1 MIVRISGE
9 GQYEVPED
17 VVDDLNELD
26 DTVEKALDAGDE
38 ATFRT
43 ALHALLDRVRD
54 AGTVVP
60 VDVLEPSDLVLPH
73 ADATIDDVQAA
84 LGEEGL
90 IPG

>member
-9 GQYEVPED
+9 GQYEVPAD
-17 VVDDLNELD
+17 VLEALNELD
-26 DTVEKALDAGDE
+26 SSVEKALVDEDE

-43 ALHALLDRVRD
+43 ALAALLERVRSS
-54 AGTVVP
+54 GTPVP
-60 VDVLEPSDLVLPH
+60 ADVLEPSDLVLPH
-73 ADATIDDVQAA
+73 AEATIDEVQAA

>member
-9 GQYEVPED
+9 GQYEVPQD
-17 VVDDLNELD
+17 AVDGLNELD
-26 DTVEKALDAGDE
+26 DTVEQAVDAHDE

-43 ALHALLDRVRD
+43 ALAALLDRVRE
-54 AGTVVP
+54 AGTP
-60 VDVLEPSDLVLPH
+60 VAADALEPSDLVLPH
-73 ADATIDDVQAA
+73 SDATIDEVQAA

>member
-9 GQYEVPED
+9 GQYDVPQD
-17 VVDDLNELD
+17 AVDGLNELD
-26 DTVEKALDAGDE
+26 DAVESALGGGDE

-60 VDVLEPSDLVLPH
+60 VEVLEPSDLVLPH
-73 ADATIDDVQAA
+73 AEATIDEVQSA

>member
-9 GQYEVPED
+9 GQYDVP
-17 VVDDLNELD
+17 DDALDGLNELD
-26 DTVEKALDAGDE
+26 ASLEQALNNEDE

-43 ALHALLDRVRD
+43 ALAALLDRVRGG
-54 AGTVVP
+54 GTP
-60 VDVLEPSDLVLPH
+60 VAEDVLEPSDLVLPH
-73 ADATIDDVQAA
+73 SDATLDEVQAV

>member
-9 GQYEVPED
+9 GQYEVPTD
-17 VVDDLNELD
+17 VLEALNELD
-26 DTVEKALDAGDE
+26 ASVEKALVEEDE

-43 ALHALLDRVRD
+43 ALAALLERVRSS
-54 AGTVVP
+54 GTPVP

-73 ADATIDDVQAA
+73 AEATIDEVQAA

>member
-9 GQYEVPED
+9 GQYDVPDD
-17 VVDDLNELD
+17 VMDNLNELD
-26 DTVEKALDAGDE
+26 ATVEKALGDEDE

-43 ALHALLDRVRD
+43 ALSALLDQVR
-54 AGTVVP
+54 ASGTPVA

-73 ADATIDDVQAA
+73 ADSTLEEVQAA

>member
-9 GQYEVPED
+9 GQYDVPED
-17 VVDDLNELD
+17 AVDGLNELD
-26 DTVEKALDAGDE
+26 DTVEQALEAGDE

-54 AGTVVP
+54 AGTP
-60 VDVLEPSDLVLPH
+60 VAADVLEPSDLVLPH
-73 ADATIDDVQAA
+73 AEATIDEVQAA